1 MQPMRQGKREVKDR
15 AEIDAIILKAQVCRL
30 GMVDEGRPYIVPLN
44 FGYDGSSLYFHCA
57 REGRKI
63 DILRRSPQV
72 CFELEVDH
80 GLVPGDLACKYT
92 YDFESVMGEGEAELV
107 NDASSRLAALD
118 IIMSHY
124 AEPPF
129 HYDEKALELTQVIR
143 VRISGLSCKRHLK
156 RRS

>member
-1 MQPMRQGKREVKDR
+1 MQPMRQAKREVKDR

-30 GMVDEGRPYIVPLN
+30 GMVDGGRPYIVPMN
-44 FGYDGSSLYFHCA
+44 FGYDGSFYFHCA
-57 REGRKI
+57 KEGRKI

-80 GLVPGDLACKYT
+80 GLVTGDLACEYT
-92 YDFESVMGEGEAELV
+92 YDFESVMGEGVAELI
-107 NDASSRLAALD
+107 DESSAKRTALD

-124 AEPPF
+124 AKPPF
-129 HYDEKALELTQVIR
+129 QYDEKALELTQAIR
-143 VRISGLSCKRHLK
+143 VRITDLSCKRHLK

>member
-44 FGYDGSSLYFHCA
+44 FGY
-57 REGRKI
+57 GRKI

-80 GLVPGDLACKYT
+80 ALVPGDLACKYT